1 MSTREIG
8 IIMHGVTGRMG
19 YNQHLVRS
27 IVAIREQGGVALPNG
42 DRMMPNPI
50 LVGRNVEKVRELAH
64 RHGITRVAND
74 VETALANPEDTIFFD
89 AGSTQMR
96 AALLS
101 RAIEAGKHIYC
112 EKPLSET
119 LEQSLSLARLA
130 HAHGVKSGVVQDK
143 LYLPGLRKI
152 RMLKDTGF
160 FGRILS
166 VRGEFGYWVFEGDWQ
181 AAQRPSW
188 NYRKADG
195 GGIILDMLP
204 HWRYVL
210 DNLFGE
216 VKAVSCVG
224 ATHIANRF
232 DEQGNAYKAD
242 ADDAAYATFQLQDGV
257 IAQINSSWAVRVKRD
272 DLVTFQVD
280 GTHGSAVAGLT
291 RCYTQHRVNT
301 PRPVWNPDQPQT
313 MPFQQQWEEVPET
326 QFYENGFKLQWE
338 DFLRHVAEDK
348 PWRFDLLEGAKG
360 VQLAELGLK
369 SWAERRWVDVPA
381 LSLDSTNLGVEER

>member
-166 VRGEFGYWVFEGDWQ
+166 VRGEFGYWVFEGDW
-181 AAQRPSW
+181 
-188 NYRKADG
+188 
-195 GGIILDMLP
+195 
-204 HWRYVL
+204 
-210 DNLFGE
+210 
-216 VKAVSCVG
+216 
-224 ATHIANRF
+224 
-232 DEQGNAYKAD
+232 
-242 ADDAAYATFQLQDGV
+242 
-257 IAQINSSWAVRVKRD
+257 
-272 DLVTFQVD
+272 
-280 GTHGSAVAGLT
+280 
-291 RCYTQHRVNT
+291 
-301 PRPVWNPDQPQT
+301 
-313 MPFQQQWEEVPET
+313 
-326 QFYENGFKLQWE
+326 
-338 DFLRHVAEDK
+338 
-348 PWRFDLLEGAKG
+348 
-360 VQLAELGLK
+360 
-369 SWAERRWVDVPA
+369 
-381 LSLDSTNLGVEER
+381 